1 MTLEIAPATDYWLEV
16 GHKDFLAMVKSLK
29 LGKGQ
34 GTRFR
39 FDSSVQ
45 IAMLGDEA
53 IFAMSGAERRLKA
66 RGHWPGHSTCS
77 YQTLASFLK
86 IPPPL
91 GDVIIRY
98 ANDRLF
104 ISTLQVTARWVS
116 KRATPVAENE
126 ATAPAR
132 IRARACPECGK
143 QQGYA
148 QINVDW
154 NAFLALAENNPV
166 AHTINELNRFSAMP
180 RITALACRKCEYRW
194 LEFQQTKRAA
204 SGESSTKA

>member
-1 MTLEIAPATDYWLEV
+1 MQLDVAPAVDYWLEV

-34 GTRFR
+34 GGRFR
-39 FDSSVQ
+39 VESSVQ
-45 IAMLGDEA
+45 IAMVGNEA
-53 IFAMSGAERRLKA
+53 IFAMAGAERRLKA

-104 ISTLQVTARWVS
+104 ISTLQVTARWVAKS
-116 KRATPVAENE
+116 AAPVPYDAV
-126 ATAPAR
+126 PASTR

-154 NAFLALAENNPV
+154 NAFLGLAENNPV
-166 AHTINELNRFSAMP
+166 AQTINELNRFSALP

-194 LEFQQTKRAA
+194 LEFQQTKPVAA
-204 SGESSTKA
+204 GESSTET

>member
-1 MTLEIAPATDYWLEV
+1 MSTDVAPATHYWLEV

-34 GTRFR
+34 GVRFR
-39 FDSSVQ
+39 LDSTVQ
-45 IAMLGDEA
+45 IAMVGDEA
-53 IFAMSGAERRLKA
+53 VFAMSGAELRLKA

-98 ANDRLF
+98 ANDLLF
-104 ISTLQVTARWVS
+104 ISTLQVTARWVVKS
-116 KRATPVAENE
+116 TTPVAD
-126 ATAPAR
+126 AHGTAPPR

-154 NAFLALAENNPV
+154 NAFLGLAENNPV
-166 AHTINELNRFSAMP
+166 AHTINELNRFSALP

-194 LEFQQTKRAA
+194 LEFQQVQRR
-204 SGESSTKA
+204 G

>member
-1 MTLEIAPATDYWLEV
+1 MSTDVAPATHYWLEV

-39 FDSSVQ
+39 LDSSVQ
-45 IAMLGDEA
+45 VAMLGDEA

-66 RGHWPGHSTCS
+66 RGHWPGYSTCS
-77 YQTLASFLK
+77 YQTMASFLK

-91 GDVIIRY
+91 GEVIIRY

-104 ISTLQVTARWVS
+104 ISTLQVTARWVA
-116 KRATPVAENE
+116 KRAMPVADE
-126 ATAPAR
+126 AVPAPVR

-154 NAFLALAENNPV
+154 NAFLGLAENNPV
-166 AHTINELNRFSAMP
+166 AQTINELNRFSALP

-194 LEFQQTKRAA
+194 LEFQQT
-204 SGESSTKA
+204 

>member
-1 MTLEIAPATDYWLEV
+1 
-16 GHKDFLAMVKSLK
+16 MV
-29 LGKGQ
+29 
-34 GTRFR
+34 
-39 FDSSVQ
+39 
-45 IAMLGDEA
+45 GDEA
-53 IFAMSGAERRLKA
+53 IFAMAGAERRLKA

-194 LEFQQTKRAA
+194 LEFQQSKRVVA
-204 SGESSTKA
+204 SEASTRA